1 MLVRLLGL
9 LNEASELI
17 AFQLVFQSVVAYL
30 MDTYLHLCASALAA
44 TIVLRSALAATF
56 PLFTDQMFSK
66 LGDQWGASVFA
77 FLALLCTPL
86 PFLFYVSY
94 PLLHFSYLIAL
105 SQLFGSRI
113 RAKSHFAS
121 RLAESDTEK
130 NEAVDARELET
141 EEHGERLV

>member
-1 MLVRLLGL
+1 MTAGIPFGCGLLVRLVAPVHEG
-9 LNEASELI
+9 SYLI
-17 AFQLVFQSVVAYL
+17 VFQLVFQSVAAYL

-44 TIVLRSALAATF
+44 TIVLRSILAAVF

-94 PLLHFSYLIAL
+94 RLLRLYWSHVMAFIDIRL
-105 SQLFGSRI
+105 S
-113 RAKSHFAS
+113 
-121 RLAESDTEK
+121 
-130 NEAVDARELET
+130 N
-141 EEHGERLV
+141 